1 MGERPRELG
10 ADSAPGGGAGVGYS
24 EVYLRDEGSGA
35 ISLLGAPPPF
45 LEKGP
50 RLLGHLWREKGEEA
64 ARVGASSPPLRT
76 RRPFQ

>member
-10 ADSAPGGGAGVGYS
+10 ADSASGGGAGVGYTVVS
-24 EVYLRDEGSGA
+24 RRQEDSGA
-35 ISLLGAPPPF
+35 ITLPGAPPLF
-45 LEKGP
+45 LEKSP

-64 ARVGASSPPLRT
+64 ARVGAGPPLPRT